1 MIRHLTSADAQAVIV
16 DLVGAELSLA
26 PTELAAI
33 NASTRLDADG
43 ADGLGVDSLALLNL
57 AARVAAFFRLHES
70 ELEDELLRRRSV
82 GDWAATVMRAWAH
95 GSRSITFTTSGSS
108 GTPTHCTHPWA
119 TIAQE
124 LDAQAALFAG
134 RQRVVGLV
142 GPRHIYGFLFCVLLP
157 RWLGVPFV
165 DGRGAAP
172 AGLASASRPGDL
184 LVGFPMRWD
193 LAAPWGQWPADVTGV
208 TSTGPITAA
217 TVTALRQRGLGR
229 MVEVYG
235 SSETGGVAWRDNP
248 ASALQPYPHWSLNS
262 DGSLARAD
270 AEVPGLMHR
279 VEAPDALSARAGG
292 FDVTGRRDGAVQVAG
307 SNVFCTH
314 VARVLAEHPDIRA
327 CTVRLMSAH
336 EGARLK
342 AFLVMGA
349 GVAEETLRRALRPW
363 MQARLSAAE
372 IPASI
377 VFGDALPRNSHGK
390 LTDWVIGQEQRD
402 QA

>member
-1 MIRHLTSADAQAVIV
+1 VIRELTSADAQAVIA
-16 DLVGAELSLA
+16 DLVGAELGLA
-26 PTELAAI
+26 PAEVVAI
-33 NASTRLDADG
+33 NAATRLDADG
-43 ADGLGVDSLALLNL
+43 VGVDSLALLNL
-57 AARVAAFFRLHES
+57 AASVATFFRLHES
-70 ELEDELLRRRSV
+70 ELEDELLRRSSV

-108 GTPTHCTHPWA
+108 GTPAHCTHRWA
-119 TIAQE
+119 SIAQE

-165 DGRGAAP
+165 DGRAAAP
-172 AGLASASRPGDL
+172 AGLASVSRPGDL

-193 LAAPWGQWPADVTGV
+193 LAASGGRWPEGVTGV

-217 TVTALRQRGLGR
+217 TVAALRQRGLGR

-248 ASALQPYPHWSLNS
+248 ADPLQPYPHWSLNP
-262 DGSLARAD
+262 DCTLARTDPD
-270 AEVPGLMHR
+270 APGLTHR
-279 VEAPDALSARAGG
+279 VEPPDTLSARAGG

-307 SNVFCTH
+307 SNVSCAH
-314 VARVLAEHPDIRA
+314 VASVLAEHPDIRA

-336 EGARLK
+336 EGTRLK
-342 AFLVMGA
+342 AFAVVAA
-349 GVAEETLRRALRPW
+349 GVAEDNLRPALRRW
-363 MQARLSAAE
+363 MQARLSTAE
-372 IPASI
+372 VPANI
-377 VFGDALPRNSHGK
+377 VFGDALPRNVHGK
-390 LTDWVIGQEQRD
+390 LADWMMQRD

>member
-1 MIRHLTSADAQAVIV
+1 VIRELTPADAQAAIA
-16 DLVGAELSLA
+16 DLVGAELGLA
-26 PTELAAI
+26 PAELAAI
-33 NASTRLDADG
+33 NAETRLDADG
-43 ADGLGVDSLALLNL
+43 IGVDSLALFNL
-57 AARVAAFFRLHES
+57 AARVATFFRLHES

-95 GSRSITFTTSGSS
+95 GSRRITFTTSGTS
-108 GTPTHCTHPWA
+108 GAPAHCTHRWSSI
-119 TIAQE
+119 TQE

-157 RWLGVPFV
+157 RWLGVPFI

-172 AGLASASRPGDL
+172 AGLARVSRPGDL

-193 LAAPWGQWPADVTGV
+193 LAAQVGQWPDDVTGV
-208 TSTGPITAA
+208 TSTGPIAAA
-217 TVTALRQRGLGR
+217 TITALRQRGLGR

-248 ASALQPYPHWSLNS
+248 TDALQPYPHWSLNP
-262 DGSLARAD
+262 DCTLARAD
-270 AEVPGLMHR
+270 PDVPGLTHQ
-279 VEAPDALSARAGG
+279 VEPPDTLSARAGG

-307 SNVFCTH
+307 SNVSCAH

-327 CTVRLMSAH
+327 CTVRLMGVH

-342 AFLVMGA
+342 AFVVIA
-349 GVAEETLRRALRPW
+349 NDTPEEALRPALRRW
-363 MQARLSAAE
+363 MQTRLNAAE
-372 IPASI
+372 TPTNI

-390 LTDWVIGQEQRD
+390 LADWMMQQPQRD